1 MWLLIALLPSVALAQ
16 NTFQNTIFDLPA
28 QLGGEPVGVAAQAQG
43 APLFVQTADQKPPAV
58 AAPQLPNAVPV
69 APQAAVTPAPFTF
82 PTLPTVAPFT
92 LPSHPTLAPFTLPT
106 HAPFTFPTH
115 PPLVFPPPSTPAP
128 FVPPRFVIEMTF
140 VSELRIRNGKL
151 EIVQFDLLP
160 INKIVFTI
168 ISNKKTSFPKARF
181 PILGYYCTMS
191 GN

>member
-1 MWLLIALLPSVALAQ
+1 MWLLLALLPSVVLTQ

-43 APLFVQTADQKPPAV
+43 APLFVQTVDQKPPAPV
-58 AAPQLPNAVPV
+58 AAQLPNAVPA
-69 APQAAVTPAPFTF
+69 APQPQAVTPAPFTF

-128 FVPPRFVIEMTF
+128 FVPPRFVYKSNNSQSAYSVMG
-140 VSELRIRNGKL
+140 L
-151 EIVQFDLLP
+151 
-160 INKIVFTI
+160 FT
-168 ISNKKTSFPKARF
+168 
-181 PILGYYCTMS
+181 G
-191 GN
+191 